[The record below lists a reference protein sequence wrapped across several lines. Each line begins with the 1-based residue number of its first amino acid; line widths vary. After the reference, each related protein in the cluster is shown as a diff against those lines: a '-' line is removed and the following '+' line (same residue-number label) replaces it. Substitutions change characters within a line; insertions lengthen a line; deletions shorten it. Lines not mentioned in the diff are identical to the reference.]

1 MPLLL
6 KKEENNNAILV
17 WGNSEPLEK
26 LISLT
31 SNTDFSHL
39 KSDKRKKE
47 FLTSRILL
55 NYFNKDLKI
64 SYSKNGSPNL
74 SNHQYISISHSG
86 DLVCIIISDKK
97 IGIDI
102 EKISNKSLRM
112 KEKFINSH
120 HTKLNKEKSTI
131 IWCIKEAVFKFHKI
145 GNIDFKKDIFV
156 PEFILEESGEMD
168 ISFKKNTL
176 KSYYF
181 KVEDFYLSYVCK

>member
-6 KKEENNNAILV
+6 KKEENNNTVLV
-17 WGNSEPLEK
+17 WEISEPLEK

-31 SNTDFSHL
+31 SNTDYSHL
-39 KSDKRKKE
+39 KSEKKKKE
-47 FLTSRILL
+47 FLACRILL
-55 NYFNKDLKI
+55 NYYNKDLKI
-64 SYSKNGSPNL
+64 SYSENGSPNL
-74 SNHQYISISHSG
+74 SNHQCISVSHSG

-102 EKISNKSLRM
+102 EQISDKSLRLR
-112 KEKFINSH
+112 EKFLNPH

-145 GNIDFKKDIFV
+145 GNVDFKKDIVIPKFKLDKNGR
-156 PEFILEESGEMD
+156 ID
-168 ISFKKNTL
+168 IQFQNKTL
-176 KSYYF
+176 KSYYL

>member
-6 KKEENNNAILV
+6 KKEENNNAILI

>member
-6 KKEENNNAILV
+6 KKKENNNIILV
-17 WGNSEPLEK
+17 WKISEPLDK

-31 SNTDFSHL
+31 SNTDCSHL

-47 FLTSRILL
+47 FLTIRILL
-55 NYFNKDLKI
+55 NYYNKNLKI

-74 SNHQYISISHSG
+74 NNNQCISVSHSG

-102 EKISNKSLRM
+102 EQISDKSLRL
-112 KEKFINSH
+112 KGKFINSH

-131 IWCIKEAVFKFHKI
+131 IWCIKEAVFKFHEI
-145 GNIDFKKDIFV
+145 GNVDFKKDVFIS
-156 PEFILEESGEMD
+156 EFILEESGKMD
-168 ISFKKNTL
+168 IIFKNNIL

-181 KVEDFYLSYVCK
+181 KVEDFYLAYVCK

>member
-6 KKEENNNAILV
+6 KKEENNNTILV
-17 WGNSEPLEK
+17 WEISEPLEN

-31 SNTDFSHL
+31 SNTDCSHL
-39 KSDKRKKE
+39 KIDKRKKE
-47 FLTSRILL
+47 FLACRILL
-55 NYFNKDLKI
+55 NHFDKNLKI
-64 SYSKNGSPNL
+64 SYSENGSPNFN
-74 SNHQYISISHSG
+74 NHQCVSVSHSG

-102 EKISNKSLRM
+102 EKISDKSLQL

-120 HTKLNKEKSTI
+120 HTKLNKEKSI
-131 IWCIKEAVFKFHKI
+131 LIWCIKESVFKFHKI

-168 ISFKKNTL
+168 ISFKNNTL

-181 KVEDFYLSYVCK
+181 KVENFYLSYVCK